1 MMSAKECAD
10 RYFEFGCL
18 YDMSIE
24 VEGAGG
30 TSVVQVLQE
39 QSFPT

>member
-1 MMSAKECAD
+1 MTDFYID

-18 YDMSIE
+18 YDLTVEILPMSGNTI
-24 VEGAGG
+24 
-30 TSVVQVLQE
+30 VQVLGE